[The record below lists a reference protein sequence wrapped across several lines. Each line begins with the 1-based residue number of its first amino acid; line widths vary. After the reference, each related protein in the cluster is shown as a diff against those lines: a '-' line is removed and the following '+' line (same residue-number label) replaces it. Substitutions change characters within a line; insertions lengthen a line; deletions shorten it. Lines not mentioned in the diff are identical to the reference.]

1 MASIEGLGW
10 TFDTVAETYKKLR
23 PGYVKELY
31 DAVFSYQMLDSSCKA
46 LEVGIGGGQAT
57 RPILD
62 TGCSVLAVEPGE
74 NFCALCRETFRD
86 YPGFS
91 VVKGKF
97 EETEMEK
104 EQFDLVYSASAFHWV
119 PEEVGYKKVFDCLK
133 KGGAFARFANHPYKD
148 KSRPGMHEA
157 LQEVYAVYMPGTLA
171 SDEYTE
177 EKARKR
183 AEIALQYG
191 FVDVEHRLF
200 HRTRDFTAAEYV
212 QLLGTYSDHIAIEEK
227 TRGKFFQ
234 EIERAIER
242 MGGVITLFDTLDL
255 QLARKPK

>member
-31 DAVFSYQMLDSSCKA
+31 DAVFAWQPLDASCKA

-62 TGCSVLAVEPGE
+62 TGCKVLAVEPGE
-74 NFCALCRETFRD
+74 NFCALCRETFRE

-91 VVKGKF
+91 VVQGKF
-97 EETEMEK
+97 EETELEK

-119 PEEVGYKKVFDCLK
+119 PEEVGYRKVFDCLK
-133 KGGAFARFANHPYKD
+133 KGGTFARFANHPFKD

-191 FVDVEHRLF
+191 FAEVEHHVF
-200 HRTRDFTAAEYV
+200 QRTRDFTAGEYV

-234 EIERAIER
+234 EIEQAIDR

-255 QLARKPK
+255 QLARKPE

>member
-10 TFDTVAETYKKLR
+10 TFDTVAETYQKLR

-31 DAVFSYQMLDSSCKA
+31 DKVFAYQKLDTSCNA

-74 NFCALCRETFRD
+74 NFCQLCLEKFAA
-86 YPGFS
+86 YQGFS
-91 VVKGKF
+91 VLNGKF
-97 EETEMEK
+97 EEVELAHHT
-104 EQFDLVYSASAFHWV
+104 FDLVYSASAFHWV

-133 KGGAFARFANHPYKD
+133 KGGAFARFANHPYYD
-148 KSRPGMHEA
+148 KRHPGMFEA
-157 LQEVYAVYMPGTLA
+157 VQEVYAKYRSGSKP
-171 SDEYTE
+171 SPEYTE
-177 EKARKR
+177 EMAKTR

-191 FVDVEHRLF
+191 FVNIEHHLF

-227 TRGKFFQ
+227 TRGKFFL
-234 EIERAIER
+234 EIEQAIER
-242 MGGVITLFDTLDL
+242 MGGVITIYDTIDL
-255 QLARKPK
+255 QLARKPE

>member
-10 TFDTVAETYKKLR
+10 TFDTVAETYQKLR

-31 DAVFSYQMLDSSCKA
+31 DKVFAYQKLDSSCNA

-74 NFCALCRETFRD
+74 NFCALCRETFRE

-91 VVKGKF
+91 VVQGKF
-97 EETEMEK
+97 EETELGK

-191 FVDVEHRLF
+191 FVDIEHHLF

-227 TRGKFFQ
+227 Q
-234 EIERAIER
+234 EESSFWRLSRLLSVWA
-242 MGGVITLFDTLDL
+242 V
-255 QLARKPK
+255 

>member
-23 PGYVKELY
+23 PGYVKALY
-31 DAVFSYQMLDSSCKA
+31 DAVFAYQPLDSSCKA

-57 RPILD
+57 KPVLD

-74 NFCALCRETFRD
+74 NFCSLCRETFRA

-91 VVKGKF
+91 VVQGKF
-97 EETEMEK
+97 EETVLEK
-104 EQFDLVYSASAFHWV
+104 ETYDLVYSASAFHWV

-171 SDEYTE
+171 SDEYTD

-183 AEIALQYG
+183 AEIAMKYG
-191 FVDVEHRLF
+191 FVDVQHHLF
-200 HRTRDFTAAEYV
+200 HRTRDFTAAEYI
-212 QLLGTYSDHIAIEEK
+212 QLLGTYSDHIAIEKE
-227 TRGKFFQ
+227 TRGRFFA
-234 EIERAIER
+234 EIEQAINR
-242 MGGVITLFDTLDL
+242 MGGVITIFDTMDL
-255 QLARKPK
+255 QLARKPE